1 MPEAQDS
8 PESPRPAG
16 PASRPPRPPVSPAPF
31 VLVIGLVVAA
41 YYFGRPAGR
50 GRLVVYCA
58 HDSVYSGKILREFE
72 KRTGVAVATV
82 FDTEATKSLGLVE
95 RIVRERDAPRCD
107 VFWNN
112 EILGTMDLREK
123 GILLPYK
130 GAGFERIPA
139 AFRDADGHW
148 VGFAARLRVWIVNT
162 ERVEAPAAAIAG
174 TLKGDLSRAAIAK
187 PLYGTTLTHYSVLW
201 DAWGAGKLKA
211 WHRDW
216 RGRGVREVLGNA
228 TVKNLVAR
236 GVCDLGLTDTDDF
249 FVAKD
254 EGRPVAMLPVRV
266 DGRATICIPNTV
278 AIVKGTGRVEQAKR
292 LVDYLLSE
300 ECELALANSKSRQV
314 PLGPVDEKRLPEE
327 VRELAG
333 WAAEG
338 YPLSTLSRA
347 RAECLGWLKSEYLK

>member
-8 PESPRPAG
+8 PGDPRPAG
-16 PASRPPRPPVSPAPF
+16 PASRPPRPPVHF
-31 VLVIGLVVAA
+31 GVVAVVIVLIV
-41 YYFGRPAGR
+41 YYAVRARGP

-58 HDSVYSGKILREFE
+58 HDAVYSEKILLDFQ
-72 KRTGVAVATV
+72 KKTGIRVAAKQ
-82 FDTEATKSLGLVE
+82 DSEATKSLGLVE
-95 RIVRERDAPRCD
+95 QIIKEGDAPVCD

-112 EILGTMDLREK
+112 QLLGTLQLQEE
-123 GILLPYK
+123 GLLLPYK
-130 GAGFERIPA
+130 GSGFERIP
-139 AFRDADGHW
+139 DGAKDPGGEW

-162 ERVEAPAAAIAG
+162 DRLEPTREAVRRA
-174 TLKGDLSRAAIAK
+174 LEGDLSRVAVAK

-201 DAWGAGKLKA
+201 HQWGEEKLKA

-216 RGRGVREVLGNA
+216 RERRVCEAASNGH
-228 TVKNLVAR
+228 VKNLVAQ

-266 DGRATICIPNTV
+266 DGGATICIPNTV
-278 AIVKGTGRVEQAKR
+278 AIIRGTGRQEQAKR
-292 LVDYLLSE
+292 FVDYLLSE

-314 PLGPVDEKRLPEE
+314 PLGPVDQKRLPEE